1 MELKTRHLSLF
12 STVVVVSV
20 VIVLLFMT
28 VEPVNSRPS
37 ISEGWTEYHRRFGIS
52 DPKRM
57 ANYEHENLS
66 REVRELCQR
75 CAKVTK
81 SKLAYPMC
89 ILDEEH
95 AREWCSKLLMVG

>member
-57 ANYEHENLS
+57 ANYEHENLVS
-66 REVRELCQR
+66 EMIIEKCMHGKRL
-75 CAKVTK
+75 TK
-81 SKLAYPMC
+81 PTMFTL
-89 ILDEEH
+89 
-95 AREWCSKLLMVG
+95 